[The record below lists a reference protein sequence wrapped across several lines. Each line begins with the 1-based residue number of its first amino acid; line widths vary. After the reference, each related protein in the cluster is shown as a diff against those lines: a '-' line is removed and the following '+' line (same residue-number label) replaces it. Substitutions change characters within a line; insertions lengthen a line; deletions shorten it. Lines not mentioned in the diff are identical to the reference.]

1 MATHPRVGR
10 AMKKEE
16 SEKLKTILNNDSLTD
31 ETVKQAI
38 REGVNENKQRGN
50 KVAVW
55 NGEQVVLVDPEEI
68 PDHG

>member
-1 MATHPRVGR
+1 
-10 AMKKEE
+10 MKNEE

-68 PDHG
+68 PDQG

>member
-1 MATHPRVGR
+1 
-10 AMKKEE
+10 MKKEE

-68 PDHG
+68 PDQG

>member
-1 MATHPRVGR
+1 
-10 AMKKEE
+10 MKKEE